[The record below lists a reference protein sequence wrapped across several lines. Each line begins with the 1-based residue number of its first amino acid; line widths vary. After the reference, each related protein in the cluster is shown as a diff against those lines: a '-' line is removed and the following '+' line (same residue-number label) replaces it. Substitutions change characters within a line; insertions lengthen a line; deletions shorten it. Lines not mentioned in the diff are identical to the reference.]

1 MRGGAW
7 RLSLSGLRR
16 GEVLGLAWTDVDL
29 DGGTVNVRASRVM
42 VAGQAVLQTSTKSL
56 AGKRVVPLTPDAV
69 AALRRMR
76 SQQAQERLA
85 AGPAYLD
92 SGLVVVDA
100 LGRPVTPRWYAD
112 AFHAL
117 SRQAGVPVVR
127 LHDARHA
134 YGSHLLDRG
143 VPLPSCRRSWGT
155 PRSTSRQLPTPTPS
169 RAVPTTACGPL
180 SSQRVSDGWL
190 LDRRQTEVSM
200 EDVRSRISWPRVPHN
215 VPGVVREV
223 SEVREDRTIGHHF
236 SPDVRVDLRGPVR
249 PEQSRVSGLAGTKD
263 HAACGDD
270 RGVAVRGLELGLS
283 ILARLADPLVLR
295 GVEGQRLLRGCWRC
309 RGGRGCRRGAG
320 GPSRGCSVW
329 RLGASDHGA
338 QGQQDE
344 QVAGANGAPRE
355 A

>member
-42 VAGQAVLQTSTKSL
+42 VAGQAVLQTSTKSA
-56 AGKRVVPLTPDAV
+56 AGRRVVPLTPTAV

-92 SGLVVVDA
+92 GGLVVVDA

-134 YGSHLLDRG
+134 YGSHLLDQG
-143 VPLPSCRRSWGT
+143 VPLPIVSAAMGHASVDIT
-155 PRSTSRQLPTPTPS
+155 A
-169 RAVPTTACGPL
+169 AVYA
-180 SSQRVSDGWL
+180 
-190 LDRRQTEVSM
+190 
-200 EDVRSRISWPRVPHN
+200 
-215 VPGVVREV
+215 
-223 SEVREDRTIGHHF
+223 
-236 SPDVRVDLRGPVR
+236 
-249 PEQSRVSGLAGTKD
+249 
-263 HAACGDD
+263 HALKGGADD
-270 RGVAVRGLELGLS
+270 RVRNALVAAGL
-283 ILARLADPLVLR
+283 
-295 GVEGQRLLRGCWRC
+295 
-309 RGGRGCRRGAG
+309 
-320 GPSRGCSVW
+320 
-329 RLGASDHGA
+329 
-338 QGQQDE
+338 
-344 QVAGANGAPRE
+344 
-355 A
+355 